1 MIRKFKPEDIHQVM
15 QIWLDGNVE
24 AHDFIDASYWKS
36 HYDSVQEQLPEAEIY
51 VYEEETEKKEEMQT
65 PAILG
70 FVGMAGDYLA
80 GIFVD
85 RRSRSMGIGKALL
98 DYVKGKHDSFSLN
111 VYQKNEAAVRFYL
124 REGLTISAEGTDEE
138 TKEPDY
144 TMTWCGN
151 QGAF

>member
-1 MIRKFKPEDIHQVM
+1 MIRRFKSEDIHQVM

-36 HYDSVQEQLPEAEIY
+36 HYDSVQEQLPEADIY
-51 VYEEETEKKEEMQT
+51 VYEEETEKKDEMQT
-65 PAILG
+65 PAIRG

-85 RRSRSMGIGKALL
+85 RRSRSMGIGKTLL

-111 VYQKNEAAVRFYL
+111 VYQKNEAAVRFHL
-124 REGLTISAEGTDEE
+124 WQGLPIFSEGTDEE
-138 TKEPDY
+138 TKETAY
-144 TMTWCGN
+144 KKEEREH
-151 QGAF
+151 QGDF